1 MSFSL
6 FITAVDDR
14 FTEAEI
20 LGAFG
25 NYISPHPHGGLRVH
39 YDAEHESVIDC
50 TFDAERTTD
59 GFSVDRPCA
68 HLKLFQAL
76 HGLLSARRSFMTYPE
91 DELVCIVTTDAS
103 ADAVRKH
110 HPELAAALRFCETPE
125 DITDQWSD

>member
-6 FITAVDDR
+6 FINAVDDR

-25 NYISPHPHGGLRVH
+25 KHISPHPHGGLLVR
-39 YDAEHESVIDC
+39 YDDEHESVIDC

-59 GFSVDRPCA
+59 AFSVERPCA
-68 HLKLFQAL
+68 TLRLFQAL
-76 HGLLSARRSFMTYPE
+76 HGLLSSRTSFLTYPDE
-91 DELVCIVTTDAS
+91 ELVCIVTTDRS
-103 ADAVRKH
+103 AQAVRQH

-125 DITDQWSD
+125 DLTDEWDD